1 MPHSILL
8 VDDDAFNRDG
18 MRLYLEREGLSVTE
32 AGDEATAWEHAQSS
46 ALDAAVIDIAI
57 PSAPRT
63 STKPGSNLGITL
75 AQKLKQ
81 TYPTLGIVFFSAYE
95 DRGGDVLEMVRTGT
109 RGLAYKLKG
118 CHPSALLSAIQ
129 DVLAGRVIIDPEV
142 HANRKGLAEELL
154 KRLTPDE
161 QFWVDAAV
169 NGFTHLT
176 PREREI
182 AHRLGASHNTEGIA
196 QALGVSSKTA
206 ENYIGHVYDKL
217 GLSTMGR
224 EAPGLRKVVVMAKAC
239 MIHDLRA
246 GAK

>member
-1 MPHSILL
+1 MSHTILL

-18 MRLYLEREGLSVTE
+18 MRLYLEREGLTIAE
-32 AGDEATAWEHAQSS
+32 AGDEATAWEHARTN

-57 PSAPRT
+57 PAAPRT
-63 STKPGSNLGITL
+63 HTRSGSNLGIAL

-81 TYPTLGIVFFSAYE
+81 AQPALGIVFFSAYE
-95 DRGGDVLEMVRTGT
+95 DRGSDVLEMVRTGT

-118 CHPSALLSAIQ
+118 CHPSALLSAIH

-142 HANRKGLAEELL
+142 HANRKGLADELL
-154 KRLTPDE
+154 KRLTPEE
-161 QFWVDAAV
+161 QFWVDTAV
-169 NGFTHLT
+169 NSFAQLT
-176 PREREI
+176 PRETEI

-196 QALGVSSKTA
+196 QALGVSPKTA

-217 GLSTMGR
+217 GLSQMGR

-239 MIHDLRA
+239 MIHDLRV
-246 GAK
+246 GMK

>member
-1 MPHSILL
+1 MALSILL

-18 MRLYLEREGLSVTE
+18 MRLYLEREGLVVTE
-32 AGDEATAWEHAQSS
+32 AGDEATAWECAQAT
-46 ALDAAVIDIAI
+46 ALDAAVLDIAI
-57 PSAPRT
+57 PSTPRAT
-63 STKPGSNLGITL
+63 TKPGSNLGITL

-81 TYPTLGIVFFSAYE
+81 ARPAMGVVFFSAYE
-95 DRGGDVLEMVRTGT
+95 DRGGDVLEMVRAGT

-118 CHPSALLSAIQ
+118 GHPSALLSAIH
-129 DVLAGRVIIDPEV
+129 DVVAGRVIIDPEV
-142 HANRKGLAEELL
+142 HANRRGLADELL
-154 KRLTPDE
+154 KRLTPEE
-161 QFWVDAAV
+161 QFWVDRAV
-169 NGFTHLT
+169 TSFTQLT

-196 QALGVSSKTA
+196 QTLGVSPKTA

-217 GLSTMGR
+217 GLTAMGR
-224 EAPGLRKVVVMAKAC
+224 DAPGLRKVVVMAKAC